1 MNSFLY
7 PPGNN
12 IVKDSKYKNTKDAMN
27 AAVDNLIMRSAMG
40 EYLGKPP
47 LTSLAIPSP
56 GPLDYEPKQ
65 TKSEIGYSITGK
77 NIEKIEDQSPG
88 PMKVFSRLQ
97 LLVRCPIDK
106 IWI

>member
-12 IVKDSKYKNTKDAMN
+12 IVKDSKYKKTKDAMN

-47 LTSLAIPSP
+47 LTSLGKEQNSNLSDPFAR
-56 GPLDYEPKQ
+56 
-65 TKSEIGYSITGK
+65 TIG
-77 NIEKIEDQSPG
+77 
-88 PMKVFSRLQ
+88 L
-97 LLVRCPIDK
+97 
-106 IWI
+106 